1 MTTTNDNDLR
11 ARGEAMLAELRAM
24 LEHAPLPVLVAVA
37 DALREMRQA
46 RGNPKQ
52 RQDDPAQ
59 DRPATGYL
67 SAADDEIL
75 PDKRHEQMF

>member
-11 ARGEAMLAELRAM
+11 ARKEATLADLRAM